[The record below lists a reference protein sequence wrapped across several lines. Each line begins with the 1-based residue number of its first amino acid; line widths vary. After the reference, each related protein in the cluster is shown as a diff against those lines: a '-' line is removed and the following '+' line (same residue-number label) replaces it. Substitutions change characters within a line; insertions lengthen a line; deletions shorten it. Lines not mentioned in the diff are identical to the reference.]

1 MLITFARVESGSTV
15 ATIRR
20 HDGVVLELPGYDKKY
35 RVPHDLAHAV
45 TERELGMAG
54 GVFGSIAGGG
64 VFANMRVLA
73 GRERHD
79 AADRS
84 TRLLAANKS
93 ALGVAEVLAGVVHD
107 AVEDGRAATA
117 LADARRVWGILS
129 AEPFPW
135 TESQLTAAIE
145 QLTRL
150 SADYDR
156 DGLVHL
162 DWPDGLTSPV
172 PQRPERRRGRRGR
185 VQR

>member
-1 MLITFARVESGSTV
+1 MLITFARVEGGSTV

-20 HDGVVLELPGYDKKY
+20 RDGVVLELPGYDKKY

-45 TERELGMAG
+45 TERELGMAA

-79 AADRS
+79 AGDRS
-84 TRLLAANKS
+84 SRLLAANKS
-93 ALGVAEVLAGVVHD
+93 ELGVAEVLAGVVHD
-107 AVEDGRAATA
+107 AVEDGRVATA
-117 LADARRVWGILS
+117 LADARRVWGVLR

-150 SADYDR
+150 AADYDR

-162 DWPDGLTSPV
+162 DWPDRLTSPV
-172 PQRPERRRGRRGR
+172 PERRRGRRGR
-185 VQR
+185 V

>member
-20 HDGVVLELPGYDKKY
+20 GDGVVLELPGYDKKY

-64 VFANMRVLA
+64 VFSNMRVLA
-73 GRERHD
+73 GRERPD

-84 TRLLAANKS
+84 SRLLAANK
-93 ALGVAEVLAGVVHD
+93 AELGVAEVLAGVVHD
-107 AVEDGRAATA
+107 AVEDGRTATA
-117 LADARRVWGILS
+117 VADARRVWGILS

-135 TESQLTAAIE
+135 TESRLTAAIE

-150 SADYDR
+150 AADYDR

-162 DWPDGLTSPV
+162 DWPDSLTNEV
-172 PQRPERRRGRRGR
+172 PQRPARRRGRRGR
-185 VQR
+185 V